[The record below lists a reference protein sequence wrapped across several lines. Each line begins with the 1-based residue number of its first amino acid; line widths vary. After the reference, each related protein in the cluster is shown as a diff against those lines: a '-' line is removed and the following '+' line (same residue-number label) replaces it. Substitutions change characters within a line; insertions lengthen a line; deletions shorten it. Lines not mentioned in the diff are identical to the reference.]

1 MTTALH
7 DWFAVY
13 ARDLE
18 EADRPAILAR
28 YHPEGAW
35 MVRKGVPRL
44 LSFADLTE
52 RYLGTLWHPPASFA
66 WRDLRIE
73 PVGSEGALA
82 VGQFVW
88 ERANGQQELISYTG
102 MLLVVDGGWRIRLE
116 DENLAEILR
125 PPS

>member
-1 MTTALH
+1 MTSALH
-7 DWFAVY
+7 GWFAAY

-18 EADRPAILAR
+18 AADRPAILAR

-44 LSFADLTE
+44 LSFAELAE
-52 RYLGTLWHPPASFA
+52 RYLGSAWQPPISFA
-66 WRDLRIE
+66 WVGLQIE
-73 PVGSEGALA
+73 PVGSEGVLA
-82 VGQFVW
+82 IGQFAW

-102 MLLVVDGGWRIRLE
+102 MLLAVEGNWKIRLE

-125 PPS
+125 PAR